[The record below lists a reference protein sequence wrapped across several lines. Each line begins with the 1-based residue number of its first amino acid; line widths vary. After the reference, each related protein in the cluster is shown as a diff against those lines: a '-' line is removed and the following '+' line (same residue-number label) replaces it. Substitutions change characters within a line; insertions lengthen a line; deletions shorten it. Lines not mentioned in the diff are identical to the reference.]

1 MNWMTV
7 LALAGSVSVLV
18 AAAAIWRLARTVRS
32 LRTALHDTQAAL
44 AERQTALSEAEAKSA
59 AILEAAVDGIITI
72 DEHGCI
78 QSFNRA
84 AEKIFGYA
92 GEAVIGR
99 NVKML
104 MPEPYHS
111 EHDGYLANYAATR
124 QPKIIGI
131 GREVEGRRK
140 DGSTFPMDLAVGESR
155 LAGRRLFA
163 GIVRDITE
171 RKRTEEAEAIATA
184 VLEAAVDGIITIDEH
199 GTIRSFNPAAER
211 IFGYTSDEVIGQ
223 NVKML
228 MPEPYHGE
236 HDGYLANYKATRRP
250 KIIGIGREVTG
261 RRKDGSTFPMDLSV
275 GESRLGGRRLFAGI
289 VRDVTE
295 KKKTEEQLRHS
306 EESFRLLVD
315 NVRDYAINWLDTEG
329 RIATWNAGAER
340 LYGWSAAEA
349 MGQPTQVFYP
359 PEAAG
364 EADRIL
370 SLVREHGRFDG
381 EGWRVRKDGSRFW
394 AHVIITPLWD
404 DKGRMRGYVRVAQDI
419 TGRKRGEEEL
429 KRAKEEAERANIAKS
444 KFLAAASHDLRQP
457 VQAMVF
463 FTSALTSQI
472 QNTAAQPLLHDL
484 QASLD
489 GINILLDSLLDVSR
503 LDAGIV
509 QPRLT
514 NFSLATLFDRVRTEF
529 GPLAGDRRL
538 TLRVRPTTAIIRS
551 DPTLLER
558 IVQNLVSNAI
568 RYTDR
573 GKILVGCRARGQTL
587 RIEVWDTGIGIAADR
602 LTDIFQEFYQVG
614 NIERDRSQGLGLGLA
629 IVQRLSSLLGHP
641 VKVHSVPGRGS
652 VFRVDVPLVG
662 YNTQHNI
669 GFFGAGRSTQ
679 TEGHKG
685 LVVIIDDEAIILR
698 GLQVVVEG
706 WGYEVVIAASE
717 AEAMERLSELD
728 RAPDIIITDYRLR
741 AGRTGIEAIRHIRA
755 RYGNRPI
762 PSLLITG
769 DTAPERLQE
778 AEASG
783 YRLLHKPVSSSKLKD
798 VLEAYRTL

>member
-1 MNWMTV
+1 MST
-7 LALAGSVSVLV
+7 LITIAV
-18 AAAAIWRLARTVRS
+18 AWRLARTVRS
-32 LRTALHDTQAAL
+32 LQATLQDTQAAV
-44 AERQTALSEAEAKSA
+44 AERQSALSEVEARSA

-84 AEKIFGYA
+84 AERIFGYA
-92 GEAVIGR
+92 SEAVIGR
-99 NVKML
+99 NVHIL

-124 QPKIIGI
+124 QPRIIGI
-131 GREVEGRRK
+131 GREVEGQR
-140 DGSTFPMDLAVGESR
+140 
-155 LAGRRLFA
+155 
-163 GIVRDITE
+163 
-171 RKRTEEAEAIATA
+171 
-184 VLEAAVDGIITIDEH
+184 
-199 GTIRSFNPAAER
+199 
-211 IFGYTSDEVIGQ
+211 Q
-223 NVKML
+223 
-228 MPEPYHGE
+228 
-236 HDGYLANYKATRRP
+236 
-250 KIIGIGREVTG
+250 
-261 RRKDGSTFPMDLSV
+261 DGSTFPMDLSV

-289 VRDVTE
+289 VRDITE
-295 KKKTEEQLRHS
+295 KKKIEEQLRHS
-306 EESFRLLVD
+306 EKSFRLLVD

-349 MGQPTQVFYP
+349 VGQPTQVFYP

-364 EADRIL
+364 EADHVL

-419 TGRKRGEEEL
+419 TDRKRGEEEL

-472 QNTAAQPLLHDL
+472 QNTAVQPLLHDL
-484 QASLD
+484 RASLD
-489 GINILLDSLLDVSR
+489 GVNILLDSLLDISR

-514 NFSLATLFDRVRTEF
+514 NFSLATLFDRVRAEY

-568 RYTDR
+568 RYTDH

-587 RIEVWDTGIGIAADR
+587 RIEVWDTGIGIPPDR
-602 LTDIFQEFYQVG
+602 LDDIFQEFYQVG
-614 NIERDRSQGLGLGLA
+614 NVERDRSQGLGLGLA
-629 IVQRLSSLLGHP
+629 IVQRLSSLLSHP

-662 YNTQHNI
+662 YNTHHNI
-669 GFFGAGRSTQ
+669 GFVGAGRSTQ
-679 TEGHKG
+679 DEGHKG

-717 AEAMERLSELD
+717 AEAMDLLSELD
-728 RAPDIIITDYRLR
+728 RAPDIIISDYRLR

-783 YRLLHKPVSSSKLKD
+783 YRLLHKPVSSSTLRD
-798 VLEAYRTL
+798 ALDAYRTV

>member
-1 MNWMTV
+1 
-7 LALAGSVSVLV
+7 
-18 AAAAIWRLARTVRS
+18 
-32 LRTALHDTQAAL
+32 
-44 AERQTALSEAEAKSA
+44 
-59 AILEAAVDGIITI
+59 
-72 DEHGCI
+72 
-78 QSFNRA
+78 
-84 AEKIFGYA
+84 
-92 GEAVIGR
+92 
-99 NVKML
+99 
-104 MPEPYHS
+104 
-111 EHDGYLANYAATR
+111 
-124 QPKIIGI
+124 
-131 GREVEGRRK
+131 
-140 DGSTFPMDLAVGESR
+140 
-155 LAGRRLFA
+155 
-163 GIVRDITE
+163 
-171 RKRTEEAEAIATA
+171 
-184 VLEAAVDGIITIDEH
+184 
-199 GTIRSFNPAAER
+199 
-211 IFGYTSDEVIGQ
+211 
-223 NVKML
+223 
-228 MPEPYHGE
+228 
-236 HDGYLANYKATRRP
+236 
-250 KIIGIGREVTG
+250 
-261 RRKDGSTFPMDLSV
+261 
-275 GESRLGGRRLFAGI
+275 
-289 VRDVTE
+289 
-295 KKKTEEQLRHS
+295 
-306 EESFRLLVD
+306 
-315 NVRDYAINWLDTEG
+315 
-329 RIATWNAGAER
+329 
-340 LYGWSAAEA
+340 

-364 EADRIL
+364 EAERIL
-370 SLVREHGRFDG
+370 SLVREYGRFDG

-472 QNTAAQPLLHDL
+472 QDTAAQPLLHDL

-489 GINILLDSLLDVSR
+489 GVNILLDSLLDVSR

-641 VKVHSVPGRGS
+641 IKVHSVPGRGS

-669 GFFGAGRSTQ
+669 GFFGAGRSIRD
-679 TEGHKG
+679 EGHKG

-717 AEAMERLSELD
+717 VEAVERLSELD